1 MVALVFEHGSFGP
14 SDTRRTATAVLW
26 YAPALLALGWR
37 EVVVH
42 ASYALGDSRR
52 PVLVA
57 LVAMAVNV
65 AGDLTLGPIFGI
77 SGLAAST
84 SLSLVFAAV
93 ANTWLLGRRHGA
105 VALRSVP
112 GVVGRTAGAA
122 AAGAAAGALVLR
134 VLSPPADTGVVGNL
148 ESVAY
153 TGLAVLGVFVAVLY
167 IVQAPERHL
176 LTEALRL
183 VTLRRR

>member
-1 MVALVFEHGSFGP
+1 
-14 SDTRRTATAVLW
+14 
-26 YAPALLALGWR
+26 
-37 EVVVH
+37 
-42 ASYALGDSRR
+42 
-52 PVLVA
+52 
-57 LVAMAVNV
+57 
-65 AGDLTLGPIFGI
+65 
-77 SGLAAST
+77 
-84 SLSLVFAAV
+84 LSLVFAAV

-134 VLSPPADTGVVGNL
+134 VLSPPADAGVVGNL